1 MMDYEGLMTFATIS
15 YAPILASVAT
25 FTVNKLWQAQAA
37 KKNRSMS
44 LDVAEQRS
52 LYEKQKN
59 LTEEV
64 NVLLSANKSYREE
77 IKKDLDSLKNE
88 LEESTSFHRKEMEMM
103 KKEYE
108 EEIQR
113 LRTKISELASELL
126 TYRRENG
133 ALHLLLS
140 ERGIEVPSWVKKSTD
155 K

>member
-1 MMDYEGLMTFATIS
+1 MMDYEGLMTLATNS
-15 YAPILASVAT
+15 SAPILASVAT

-37 KKNRSMS
+37 RKNRSIS

-77 IKKDLDSLKNE
+77 IKKDLDLLKNE
-88 LEESTSFHRKEMEMM
+88 LEESTCFHRKEMEMM

-140 ERGIEVPSWVKKSTD
+140 EKGIEVPSWVKKSTD

>member
-1 MMDYEGLMTFATIS
+1 MMDYESLLATAS
-15 YAPILASVAT
+15 HFSAPALASIAT
-25 FTVNKLWQAQAA
+25 FTVNKMWQSHMSR
-37 KKNRSMS
+37 KNRSTAMNI
-44 LDVAEQRS
+44 AEQRS

>member
-1 MMDYEGLMTFATIS
+1 MDYEIFVTAATHLSAPALASIATFA
-15 YAPILASVAT
+15 A
-25 FTVNKLWQAQAA
+25 NKMWQSHVSG
-37 KKNRSMS
+37 KNRVIAMNI
-44 LDVAEQRS
+44 AEQRS

-59 LTEEV
+59 LTGEV

-88 LEESTSFHRKEMEMM
+88 LEESKSFHRKEMEMM

>member
-1 MMDYEGLMTFATIS
+1 MMDYESLLATAS
-15 YAPILASVAT
+15 YFSSPALASIAT
-25 FTVNKLWQAQAA
+25 FTVNKMWQSHISR
-37 KKNRSMS
+37 KNRSTAMNI
-44 LDVAEQRS
+44 AEQRS

>member
-1 MMDYEGLMTFATIS
+1 MDYEVFVTAATHFSAPALASIATFA
-15 YAPILASVAT
+15 A
-25 FTVNKLWQAQAA
+25 NKMWQSHVSR
-37 KKNRSMS
+37 KNRSTAMNI
-44 LDVAEQRS
+44 AEQRS

>member
-1 MMDYEGLMTFATIS
+1 MDYEIFVTAATHFS
-15 YAPILASVAT
+15 APALASIAT
-25 FTVNKLWQAQAA
+25 FTVNKMWQSHISR
-37 KKNRSMS
+37 KNRSTAINI
-44 LDVAEQRS
+44 AEQRS

>member
-1 MMDYEGLMTFATIS
+1 MDYEVFVTATTPFA
-15 YAPILASVAT
+15 APLLASMAT
-25 FTVNKLWQAQAA
+25 LAANIMWQLRVSR
-37 KKNRSMS
+37 KNRVTSMNI
-44 LDVAEQRS
+44 AEQRS

-133 ALHLLLS
+133 ALHLLLTD
-140 ERGIEVPSWVKKSTD
+140 RGIEIPSWVKKSAE

>member
-1 MMDYEGLMTFATIS
+1 MDYEVFVTAATHFSAPALASIATFA
-15 YAPILASVAT
+15 A
-25 FTVNKLWQAQAA
+25 NKMWQSHVSR
-37 KKNRSMS
+37 KNRVTSMNI
-44 LDVAEQRS
+44 AEQRS

>member
-1 MMDYEGLMTFATIS
+1 MDYEVFVTAATHFSAPALASIATFA
-15 YAPILASVAT
+15 A
-25 FTVNKLWQAQAA
+25 NKMWQSHVSR
-37 KKNRSMS
+37 KNRATSMNI
-44 LDVAEQRS
+44 AEQRS

>member
-1 MMDYEGLMTFATIS
+1 MSYEGLMAFATVS

-25 FTVNKLWQAQAA
+25 FTVNKLWQAQVAR
-37 KKNRSMS
+37 KNRSIS

-77 IKKDLDSLKNE
+77 IKRDLDSLKNE

-108 EEIQR
+108 EEIHR